1 MNFEQYNNK
10 NEFYWEREFRK
21 DDTRIAACMREIPS
35 VIDLPEEDE
44 LLKKRLQKQ
53 PEYSS
58 STANNQGMNHPELFD
73 FEDIMFP
80 DNWRERESAIIYSN
94 IEALA
99 KEWAAFYATQ
109 IPENFNVPGIRALC
123 LYGKIL
129 GYAIDMLDTAENKL
143 AGLKIALCKR
153 ILSDINSIINE
164 IAPIN
169 VPQNEF
175 LPRHLIKLNRLRHNV
190 LNIRFKLKNETDRNK

>member
-21 DDTRIAACMREIPS
+21 DDSRIAVCMREIPS

-53 PEYSS
+53 LEYTTS
-58 STANNQGMNHPELFD
+58 NIPGINQEEPFD

-99 KEWAAFYATQ
+99 KEWAAFYAVQ
-109 IPENFNVPGIRALC
+109 LPDKFNIPGVRTLC

-129 GYAIDMLDTAENKL
+129 GYAIDMLDTAENRL

-164 IAPIN
+164 ISPIN
-169 VPQNEF
+169 VPQDDF
-175 LPRHLIKLNRLRHNV
+175 LTRHLTKLNRLRHNV